1 MKFNCDEGQQSLKLS
16 VQLIFFG
23 EIEEGDRPDS
33 SQYRTIIIG
42 LLHGAKESFESV
54 RILFDCFDF
63 EAFFFHF

>member
-33 SQYRTIIIG
+33 SQDRTIIIG
-42 LLHGAKESFESV
+42 LLHGAKENFESV